1 MRSRRSFIPLAIALS
16 VPVVA
21 AGLGPVPPCSPGD
34 PISEPAFAAVGAPPA
49 VAIWRRVALGADD
62 CFGGFDEPMDLV
74 IALSGRFRNAGGV
87 EKIAKRAGAISAMIG
102 MRYWSV
108 TDGDWRELV
117 SAAYAVADLDNR
129 VQRGDFTAA
138 EVLSGRTLYFVQDDT
153 RSSGPNLYSLTARRI
168 GTDGLAVEFVN
179 IESIDYFLVP
189 LYDPDALISLQ
200 VVRHLWGDEW
210 GYYGVS
216 AMRTGAGSGH
226 ERSWMNRAA
235 AYQRLLLGEPTDGA
249 PPLAR

>member
-49 VAIWRRVALGADD
+49 VAISRRVALGADD

-87 EKIAKRAGAISAMIG
+87 EKIAERAGAISAMIG

-117 SAAYAVADLDNR
+117 SAAYAVADPDNR
-129 VQRGDFTAA
+129 VQRVTG
-138 EVLSGRTLYFVQDDT
+138 
-153 RSSGPNLYSLTARRI
+153 
-168 GTDGLAVEFVN
+168 DGLHGLLCGSQGE
-179 IESIDYFLVP
+179 
-189 LYDPDALISLQ
+189 
-200 VVRHLWGDEW
+200 HGDR
-210 GYYGVS
+210 S
-216 AMRTGAGSGH
+216 MRPKI
-226 ERSWMNRAA
+226 AA
-235 AYQRLLLGEPTDGA
+235 TPSNLDG
-249 PPLAR
+249 RVFQ